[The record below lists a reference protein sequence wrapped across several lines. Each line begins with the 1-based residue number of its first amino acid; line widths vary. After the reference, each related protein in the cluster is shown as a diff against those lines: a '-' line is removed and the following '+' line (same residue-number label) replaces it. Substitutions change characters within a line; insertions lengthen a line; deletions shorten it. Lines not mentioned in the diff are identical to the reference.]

1 MREDNPYRRVR
12 RSWSGGKVLNVQNE
26 VQVNVL
32 EDLKDHSETGTSQL
46 TRDEVEQAAKKL
58 QNGKAAG
65 KDEMGHGAV

>member
-1 MREDNPYRRVR
+1 M
-12 RSWSGGKVLNVQNE
+12 QNE